1 MKHRFIYTL
10 SSLVVATL
18 LTACS
23 GQMADKMAEV
33 GTPSLSS
40 NPCASIDAKVLRL
53 DRFTQVVQTT
63 SAFHL
68 EEKAAALTVPGITVS
83 TNRAKMLKD
92 AEKKYAEYA
101 AEHQK
106 YGCESSIHTST
117 AQMAAVSKAAL
128 LSESCDTIDSKLM
141 RLNEF
146 IAMVNH
152 TSAFHLEEKAAAL
165 PVPGITVSNNRK
177 QMLKDAKTKYAEY
190 TAERQKYSCKTPVPI
205 RTADIAYQKEVV
217 NKPVPVAESSTA
229 SDQKKMKAEALTTKV
244 IPTHTIAV
252 GEKAAAVPLPEM
264 KVKAN
269 KAQELSEETKK
280 ETAPLAEPQKERT
293 KTVMTTESTQI
304 ADQKAVRG
312 NSDVCDALDNELVE
326 LYEFTIMV
334 NNTSA
339 FHLEEKLQAM
349 PVPGITVSSNKKKM
363 LKDAEKKRVEL
374 LAERHKQGCETAEQ
388 E

>member
-1 MKHRFIYTL
+1 MKYRFIYTL
-10 SSLVVATL
+10 SSLVFVTL

-40 NPCASIDAKVLRL
+40 DPCAAIDAKVLRL
-53 DRFTQVVQTT
+53 DRFTQVVQNT

-83 TNRAKMLKD
+83 TNRKKMLQD
-92 AEKKYAEYA
+92 AEK
-101 AEHQK
+101 
-106 YGCESSIHTST
+106 
-117 AQMAAVSKAAL
+117 
-128 LSESCDTIDSKLM
+128 
-141 RLNEF
+141 
-146 IAMVNH
+146 
-152 TSAFHLEEKAAAL
+152 
-165 PVPGITVSNNRK
+165 
-177 QMLKDAKTKYAEY
+177 KYAEY
-190 TAERQKYSCKTPVPI
+190 TAERQKYSCKTPVPV

-217 NKPVPVAESSTA
+217 NKPVPVSEPSTS
-229 SDQKKMKAEALTTKV
+229 SDQKMMKAEALTTKV
-244 IPTHTIAV
+244 IPTHTV
-252 GEKAAAVPLPEM
+252 KVEEKAAAVPLPAM

-269 KAQELSEETKK
+269 NAQELSEETKK
-280 ETAPLAEPQKERT
+280 ETAPLAEHQKER
-293 KTVMTTESTQI
+293 TQI

-312 NSDVCDALDNELVE
+312 NSDVCDALNNELIE

-363 LKDAEKKRVEL
+363 LRDAEKKRVEL
-374 LAERHKQGCETAEQ
+374 LVERQKQGCETAEK

>member
-1 MKHRFIYTL
+1 MKYRFIYTL
-10 SSLVVATL
+10 SSLVFVTL

-40 NPCASIDAKVLRL
+40 DPCAAIDAKVLRL
-53 DRFTQVVQTT
+53 DRFTQVVQNT

-83 TNRAKMLKD
+83 TNRKKMLQD

-101 AEHQK
+101 AEHQR

-117 AQMAAVSKAAL
+117 AQMAVVSKAAL

-141 RLNEF
+141 QVNEF

-165 PVPGITVSNNRK
+165 TVPGITVSNNRK
-177 QMLKDAKTKYAEY
+177 QMLKDAKKKYAEY
-190 TAERQKYSCKTPVPI
+190 TAERQKYSCKTPVPV

-217 NKPVPVAESSTA
+217 NKPVPVSEPSTS
-229 SDQKKMKAEALTTKV
+229 SDQKMMKAEALTTKV
-244 IPTHTIAV
+244 IPTHTV
-252 GEKAAAVPLPEM
+252 KVEEKAAAVPLPAM

-269 KAQELSEETKK
+269 NAQELSEETKK
-280 ETAPLAEPQKERT
+280 ETAPLAEHQKER
-293 KTVMTTESTQI
+293 TQI

-312 NSDVCDALDNELVE
+312 NSDVCDALNNELIE

-363 LKDAEKKRVEL
+363 LRDAEKKRVEL
-374 LAERHKQGCETAEQ
+374 LVERQKQGCETAEK